1 MSAAK
6 AICTFLAPESTTLST
21 QLTFSEPI
29 HNPPA
34 PDEYLFNIDVI
45 QTSYDCFAPFNT
57 HFPAR
62 HDRQEN
68 IAWTDSEHAKAE
80 LGSSAQSV
88 KDLHQLVG
96 ILITGKLLMWLTANS
111 SCKSFILMDKR
122 HLRMFIF
129 KFTCY

>member
-1 MSAAK
+1 MQ
-6 AICTFLAPESTTLST
+6 STS
-21 QLTFSEPI
+21 TFSEPI
-29 HNPPA
+29 HDPPA
-34 PDEYLFNIDVI
+34 PDEYLFNVDVI
-45 QTSYDCFAPFNT
+45 QTAYDRFAPFNT
-57 HFPAR
+57 SFPAR

-96 ILITGKLLMWLTANS
+96 ILTTGKLLMSLTANS

-122 HLRMFIF
+122 HLRMLIF
-129 KFTCY
+129 AFPCQ